1 VLIVTISLNT
11 SLYTHSQTLSLLAL
25 QRSTSN
31 LPFRLITP
39 GRTFL
44 KRGPLLQLERS
55 SAPKE
60 REFLLFSDCFIW
72 LASAEKGDGDL
83 DDWDWHGG
91 ANKDKR
97 KSLGAMGA
105 SGRPPLG
112 RSRSRSEA
120 EILSIPDKSR
130 AKGSDADL
138 RSAPTTPTKK
148 RKVRQ
153 ASNGT
158 EEKWVYKG
166 KADLVDLE
174 VVVSRPVED
183 GEERRL
189 EVLSPEISFALYA
202 CKHIYQ
208 CSTTG

>member
-1 VLIVTISLNT
+1 MLIVTISLNT

-83 DDWDWHGG
+83 EDWDWHGG

-105 SGRPPLG
+105 GWRPPLE

-120 EILSIPDKSR
+120 EVLFLADKSK

-138 RSAPTTPTKK
+138 RSAPTTPTK
-148 RKVRQ
+148 RKARP

-202 CKHIYQ
+202 GKHICQ
-208 CSTTG
+208 CSASG